1 MKIKKNAKHRRSLKG
16 KWGHIGAPPKN
27 TRWPSRPFTMATL
40 FARNSHQC
48 ELSLRNKVDAG
59 LASGEIVAL
68 QPKKQPHG
76 NVGRPKSVFVLK
88 ANYDKATM
96 TLADK
101 TTKAPRTPR
110 KAKVTAATV
119 AVAPATPA
127 VAPAASPVTAAPVA
141 TSATPAPA
149 PAVETPAP
157 APVAAPASTEPVST
171 APAAPAT
178 PEPAIG

>member
-1 MKIKKNAKHRRSLKG
+1 MPNKSKRSRRSQKG

-27 TRWPSRPFTMATL
+27 TKWPNRPFTMATL
-40 FARNSHQC
+40 FKRNSHQC

-59 LASGEIVAL
+59 VAAGEILAL

-96 TLADK
+96 TLADAK
-101 TTKAPRTPR
+101 TKTPKTR
-110 KAKVTAATV
+110 KAKTTAAAPATV

-127 VAPAASPVTAAPVA
+127 AAPVVAAPVTATPASV
-141 TSATPAPA
+141 SDTPAPA
-149 PAVETPAP
+149 PAPAP
-157 APVAAPASTEPVST
+157 EAPVST
-171 APAAPAT
+171 APVAAPAT
-178 PEPAIG
+178 PEPATGS

>member
-1 MKIKKNAKHRRSLKG
+1 MAKKTKSSRRSQKG

-27 TRWPSRPFTMATL
+27 TRWPKRPFTMATL

-48 ELSLRNKVDAG
+48 ELSLRNKVEAG
-59 LASGEIVAL
+59 VSDGSILELKS
-68 QPKKQPHG
+68 KKQPHG

-101 TTKAPRTPR
+101 TTKAPHTPR

-141 TSATPAPA
+141 SVDAPAPA
-149 PAVETPAP
+149 PAPETVSVPSAPVETA
-157 APVAAPASTEPVST
+157 AAPASPAPSVS
-171 APAAPAT
+171 
-178 PEPAIG
+178 

>member
-1 MKIKKNAKHRRSLKG
+1 MAKKTKSSRRSQKG

-27 TRWPSRPFTMATL
+27 TRWPKRPFTMAAL

-48 ELSLRNKVDAG
+48 ELSLRNKVEAG
-59 LASGEIVAL
+59 VSDGSILELKS
-68 QPKKQPHG
+68 KKQPHG

>member
-1 MKIKKNAKHRRSLKG
+1 MAKKTKSSRRSQKG

-27 TRWPSRPFTMATL
+27 TRWPKRPFTMAAL

-48 ELSLRNKVDAG
+48 ELSLRNKVEAG
-59 LASGEIVAL
+59 VSDGSILELKS
-68 QPKKQPHG
+68 KKQPHG

-101 TTKAPRTPR
+101 TTKAPHTPR

-141 TSATPAPA
+141 SVDAPAPA
-149 PAVETPAP
+149 PAPETVSVPSAPVETA
-157 APVAAPASTEPVST
+157 AAPASPSPAVS
-171 APAAPAT
+171 
-178 PEPAIG
+178 

>member
-1 MKIKKNAKHRRSLKG
+1 MAKKTKSSRRSQKG

-27 TRWPSRPFTMATL
+27 TRWPKRPFTMATL

-48 ELSLRNKVDAG
+48 ELSLRNKVEAG
-59 LASGEIVAL
+59 VNDGSILELKS
-68 QPKKQPHG
+68 KKQPHG

-141 TSATPAPA
+141 SVDAPAPA
-149 PAVETPAP
+149 PAPETVSVPSAPVETAA
-157 APVAAPASTEPVST
+157 APVVS
-171 APAAPAT
+171 
-178 PEPAIG
+178 

>member
-1 MKIKKNAKHRRSLKG
+1 MAKKTKSSRRSQKG

-27 TRWPSRPFTMATL
+27 TRWPKRPFTMATL

-48 ELSLRNKVDAG
+48 ELSLRNKVEAG
-59 LASGEIVAL
+59 VIDGSILELKS
-68 QPKKQPHG
+68 KKQPHG

-101 TTKAPRTPR
+101 TTKAPRTSR

-141 TSATPAPA
+141 SVDTPAPA
-149 PAVETPAP
+149 PAPETVPVLSAPVETA
-157 APVAAPASTEPVST
+157 AAPASPAVS
-171 APAAPAT
+171 
-178 PEPAIG
+178 

>member
-1 MKIKKNAKHRRSLKG
+1 MAKKNKSTRKSLKG
-16 KWGHIGAPPKN
+16 AWGHIGAPPKK
-27 TRWPSRPFTMATL
+27 TRWPKRPFTMATL

-48 ELSLRNKVDAG
+48 ELSLRNKVEAG
-59 LASGEIVAL
+59 VSDGSILELKS
-68 QPKKQPHG
+68 KTQPHG

-88 ANYDKATM
+88 ANYDSKTM
-96 TLADK
+96 TLADG
-101 TTKAPRTPR
+101 
-110 KAKVTAATV
+110 KAKTPKARKTKVTV
-119 AVAPATPA
+119 AAAPAPVA
-127 VAPAASPVTAAPVA
+127 VAPAASAPVAPAPVA